1 MDDTLRNM
9 IIASIV
15 LVLAALYGGQTLG
28 SWFFVSGEVEDT
40 EDNSRTIDFE
50 VSFNLE
56 GYEYEVIIRDG
67 DDKDKED
74 GKIDYD
80 DDDCSSPDYGDAS
93 DCDELYDLMQG
104 KIQNLLYVVI
114 LAGGA
119 ALFFLNNDDQEKG
132 ALACLAMGSAGLLA
146 VALFTMNFPEA
157 LDDDTEAF
165 EIIDEDP
172 SVIGDNN
179 DFGEDISSSSSGEVN
194 WRPGFAFALVGLS
207 GIIGLAAYFELK
219 N

>member
-15 LVLAALYGGQTLG
+15 LVLLALYGGQTLG

-40 EDNSRTIDFE
+40 DSSNSLDFE
-50 VSFNLE
+50 ATFNLE
-56 GYEYEVIIRDG
+56 GYEYEVSIRDG
-67 DDKDKED
+67 DSKEKED

-80 DDDCSSPDYGDAS
+80 DNDCSSPDYGGAS

-104 KIQNLLYVVI
+104 KIQNLLYVII

-119 ALFFLNNDDQEKG
+119 ALFFLNDGDQEKG

-146 VALFTMNFPEA
+146 VALFAMSFPEA

-165 EIIDEDP
+165 EMIDDDP
-172 SVIGDNN
+172 SIIGDNN
-179 DFGEDISSSSSGEVN
+179 NFGEEFFGAPDSEVN
-194 WRPGFAFALVGLS
+194 WRPGFAFVLVGM
-207 GIIGLAAYFELK
+207 FV
-219 N
+219 

>member
-1 MDDTLRNM
+1 M

-50 VSFNLE
+50 ASFNLE
-56 GYEYEVIIRDG
+56 GYEYEVSIRDG
-67 DDKDKED
+67 DDKEKED

-80 DDDCSSPDYGDAS
+80 DNDCSSPDYGGAS
-93 DCDELYDLMQG
+93 DCDEMYDLMQG

-119 ALFFLNNDDQEKG
+119 ALYFLNNGDEEKG
-132 ALACLAMGSAGLLA
+132 SLACLAMGGAGLLA
-146 VALFTMNFPEA
+146 VVLFTTGFPEA
-157 LDDDTEAF
+157 LDDDTDAF

-179 DFGEDISSSSSGEVN
+179 DFGEECAEEESCEVN

-207 GIIGLAAYFELK
+207 GILGMAAFFELK